1 MRSGGSVSS
10 IEEQLMETQKR
21 IQEVLESIRPA
32 LRSDGGDV
40 ELIEF
45 DEAAGIL
52 QLRFLGACGECP
64 ISDVT
69 LRQGIERRIL
79 TAVPEVREVRAY

>member
-1 MRSGGSVSS
+1 MSTRD
-10 IEEQLMETQKR
+10 R
-21 IQEVLESIRPA
+21 ILEVLDHIRPA

-40 ELIEF
+40 EFIDF
-45 DEAAGIL
+45 DESEGVL

-64 ISDVT
+64 ISEVT

-79 TAVPEVREVRAY
+79 TAVPAVREVRAF

>member
-1 MRSGGSVSS
+1 MS
-10 IEEQLMETQKR
+10 TQNE
-21 IQEVLESIRPA
+21 ILEVLDHIRPA

-40 ELIEF
+40 EFIDF
-45 DEAAGIL
+45 DEGEGIL

-64 ISDVT
+64 ISEVT

-79 TAVPEVREVRAY
+79 TAVPAVREVRAF

>member
-1 MRSGGSVSS
+1 MSTHND
-10 IEEQLMETQKR
+10 ILQ
-21 IQEVLESIRPA
+21 VLDQIRPA

-40 ELIEF
+40 EFIDF
-45 DEAAGIL
+45 DEAGGIL

-64 ISDVT
+64 ISEVT

-79 TAVPEVREVRAY
+79 TPMTTLKATAR

>member
-1 MRSGGSVSS
+1 
-10 IEEQLMETQKR
+10 METQKQ
-21 IQEVLESIRPA
+21 ILEVLETIRPA

-40 ELIEF
+40 EYIDF
-45 DEAAGIL
+45 DADEGVL
-52 QLRFLGACGECP
+52 QLRFLGACGDCP

-79 TAVPEVREVRAY
+79 TAVPQVREVRAF

>member
-1 MRSGGSVSS
+1 
-10 IEEQLMETQKR
+10 MEATDQ
-21 IQEVLESIRPA
+21 ILEVLDSIRPA
-32 LRSDGGDV
+32 LHSDGGDV
-40 ELIEF
+40 EFIDF
-45 DEAAGIL
+45 DDAAGVL

-79 TAVPEVREVRAY
+79 SAVPQVREVRAL

>member
-1 MRSGGSVSS
+1 MQTRDQ
-10 IEEQLMETQKR
+10 IL
-21 IQEVLESIRPA
+21 EVLATIRPA
-32 LRSDGGDV
+32 LHSDGGDV
-40 ELIEF
+40 EFIDF
-45 DEAAGIL
+45 DENAGVL

-79 TAVPEVREVRAY
+79 TAVPAVREVRAF